1 MGGQTKNHPLT
12 NEFLIIYVIGGI
24 TTYEMKI
31 VKELFSK
38 TDHKVRKL
46 LVRTRLNQVNWA
58 FTWVELMY

>member
-12 NEFLIIYVIGGI
+12 NEILVIYVIGGI

-38 TDHKVRKL
+38 TDHKVRI
-46 LVRTRLNQVNWA
+46 
-58 FTWVELMY
+58 